1 MAKRTRTPASKSSA
15 IPTSVPT
22 KVSRAD
28 MLSAIAGDS
37 KKVITMDQALRPVR
51 YIPTIFPSLNRALQ
65 LGGAPLCATYVLHGP
80 PGGAKTAVA
89 LGLASSFTRQ
99 QHAAAVIEAEHA
111 LSKKWAVKLNV
122 PMEGI
127 LFNQPDNF
135 EEAIDLVDG
144 WIENFKTS
152 KESGRIPEDRGFIII
167 IDTIHKMPP
176 KYELKQMR
184 SANKGGGAE
193 NINKGWGR
201 YRANMI
207 SSWIDSLTPKVG
219 KNDIAFV
226 ALAHEKDA
234 QQDQDKDKDWYADDY
249 RVKGGKSLLF
259 EAMVRL
265 RCRATKRIFEARGGK
280 KILVGREHK
289 IMVEKNKVGFP
300 HDEAT
305 IYIGNGR
312 GSMPL
317 GFDLAQEAFVEAKA
331 RDLLEISGS
340 NYTFPGEDETTI
352 NGRENAI
359 EYLRTHPDAY
369 EELYDLLNDTI
380 EMIDEDELE
389 DQEE

>member
-1 MAKRTRTPASKSSA
+1 
-15 IPTSVPT
+15 
-22 KVSRAD
+22 
-28 MLSAIAGDS
+28 
-37 KKVITMDQALRPVR
+37 MDQALRPVR

-99 QHAAAVIEAEHA
+99 QHAAAIIEAEHA